1 MYYWQYNLHTPAA
14 LLSLGSLNM
23 SGLFFPRA
31 FALLYSLAVASA
43 WNDLPQNLPWHGLI
57 IQASGQR
64 HLLIRP
70 PLAAA
75 VKFLLETSDQLS
87 LKSKAL
93 FLQPEGYLHPSKL
106 PLYHMTWRPGSG
118 VSPLKEHS
126 HMVCLQDPIAVWVQ
140 PS

>member
-1 MYYWQYNLHTPAA
+1 MI
-14 LLSLGSLNM
+14 
-23 SGLFFPRA
+23 FPRTCHGMVLS
-31 FALLYSLAVASA
+31 FK
-43 WNDLPQNLPWHGLI
+43 PQVKC
-57 IQASGQR
+57 

-70 PLAAA
+70 PLAAV

-87 LKSKAL
+87 LKGKAL
-93 FLQPEGYLHPSKL
+93 FLQPEGYLYPSKL
-106 PLYHMTWRPGSG
+106 PLYHTTWRPGSG